1 MRMRGAEGIASQL
14 WKVISKYLVFKV
26 FCLNHALSYS
36 IFSYILQ
43 HQTYKSFFRIWIC
56 SRTALLLVPPVA
68 FFSSTARS

>member
-1 MRMRGAEGIASQL
+1 VEGRIRRPGIQGIL
-14 WKVISKYLVFKV
+14 SKPCAIIFYLFIH
-26 FCLNHALSYS
+26 F
-36 IFSYILQ
+36 IT